1 MEKKEKLE
9 FDFPE
14 MEFTDE
20 ELNKKEKNIEIIEEV
35 MEMKSMVEDVKSAM
49 ESGKESGEIL
59 SEKTNIEGSRV
70 SEIYKGMGMAAGLT
84 IGVGKAAK
92 SMSDKLKEKISDK
105 IFPDIQVPFIH
116 IENRRKSIH
125 IPDRH
130 SVFIMCNL
138 IVLDI

>member
-20 ELNKKEKNIEIIEEV
+20 E
-35 MEMKSMVEDVKSAM
+35 MKSTTDDTTGGILGKSAPDQSMAEMVEDVKSAI

-59 SEKTNIEGSRV
+59 SEKTDINGTPV

-84 IGVGKAAK
+84 IGMGKAAK
-92 SMSDKLKEKISDK
+92 VISLKLKDKVTEKINELDK
-105 IFPDIQVPFIH
+105 K
-116 IENRRKSIH
+116 RKK
-125 IPDRH
+125 
-130 SVFIMCNL
+130 
-138 IVLDI
+138 